1 MVIQRIRGFY
11 LKKKSI
17 RKYKRAGK
25 DSKNYLWLRSSEVIS
40 VHLRLLLSGHS
51 FLLSAPA
58 EGSKS

>member
-1 MVIQRIRGFY
+1 VVFIF
-11 LKKKSI
+11 KKKSI

-25 DSKNYLWLRSSEVIS
+25 DSKNYLWLLSSEVIS